1 MTGPG
6 AFSRG
11 RPVSPYKGL
20 APFDDSE
27 LDALFF
33 FGREQETEIVT
44 ANLVAA
50 RLTVLYGQS
59 GVGKSSLL
67 RAAVARELRLLP
79 ERPVVVVF
87 DEWSDD
93 PAAALSA
100 AIAEEAGVEPGTSLV
115 ETVERAL
122 GERAELY
129 LALDQFEAY
138 FLYHG
143 RGRPDEPF
151 AEAFPEL
158 VNRGDLRIHVVV
170 GIREDALAQ
179 LDFFK
184 SRIPALFGNYLRLD
198 HLDREKARSAL
209 VGPVRRWEQL
219 GGEPVTIEAELVEA
233 VLDEVTAGRVA
244 LGGGGRGTIGNGTAP
259 KIETPYLQLVMQ
271 RLWDEDPTALRLET
285 LRRLGGA
292 ARIVGDH
299 LDEALGVLSESQ
311 KASAALMFDHLVTP
325 SGTKIVHGAG
335 DLAEFA
341 HAPPAEVMPILH
353 ALAEERILR
362 PVADGGGDGYE
373 IYHDVLADAVLD
385 WRTRFEAQRELEHAR
400 SESERRRRQALRIAD
415 ALARGARDRRRRRDL
430 RADPAPGRSDAG
442 TERSGAGARRH
453 RGRAAADRSRARTAP
468 RPRRR
473 STLGCPPGGERP
485 PAGADRLACPS
496 DCRPRAPGL
505 ECPVREP
512 LTDRRRRH
520 GDSAGSRQSMP
531 ARGKSSTRSRRAPS
545 TLRST
550 REARQALAYG
560 RGGARWYRLPD
571 GAPGRELAA
580 PRIMDVAY
588 SRDGAELVTLH
599 RDRRL
604 RLWRLGAA
612 KPTRTILLPDAPVSA
627 AVSSARPGSSRRP
640 RAAR

>member
-1 MTGPG
+1 M
-6 AFSRG
+6 
-11 RPVSPYKGL
+11 
-20 APFDDSE
+20 
-27 LDALFF
+27 
-33 FGREQETEIVT
+33 
-44 ANLVAA
+44 
-50 RLTVLYGQS
+50 
-59 GVGKSSLL
+59 
-67 RAAVARELRLLP
+67 
-79 ERPVVVVF
+79 
-87 DEWSDD
+87 
-93 PAAALSA
+93 
-100 AIAEEAGVEPGTSLV
+100 
-115 ETVERAL
+115 
-122 GERAELY
+122 
-129 LALDQFEAY
+129 
-138 FLYHG
+138 
-143 RGRPDEPF
+143 
-151 AEAFPEL
+151 
-158 VNRGDLRIHVVV
+158 
-170 GIREDALAQ
+170 
-179 LDFFK
+179 
-184 SRIPALFGNYLRLD
+184 
-198 HLDREKARSAL
+198 
-209 VGPVRRWEQL
+209 
-219 GGEPVTIEAELVEA
+219 TIEAELVEA

-373 IYHDVLADAVLD
+373 IYHDVLAGAVLD

-400 SESERRRRQALRIAD
+400 SESERRRRQALRIATLSLAALVIVVAVAIFALTQRQD
-415 ALARGARDRRRRRDL
+415 AQTQARSARARALAATAAVQLQIDPERALLLARDAGRLSDARQVENVLRQALIGSRVRAFADL
-430 RADPAPGRSDAG
+430 GHPVSSVLFGNRSRTAVAVTETGRVATIDAG
-442 TERSGAGARRH
+442 TGQVLHSFETGAELVAVDP
-453 RGRAAADRSRARTAP
+453 RG
-468 RPRRR
+468 
-473 STLGCPPGGERP
+473 
-485 PAGADRLACPS
+485 
-496 DCRPRAPGL
+496 
-505 ECPVREP
+505 
-512 LTDRRRRH
+512 
-520 GDSAGSRQSMP
+520 
-531 ARGKSSTRSRRAPS
+531 
-545 TLRST
+545 
-550 REARQALAYG
+550 RQALAYG

-588 SRDGAELVTLH
+588 ARDGAELVTLH

-627 AVSSARPGSSRRP
+627 AVSSPAGLVAAATGGKVTLVYDEQTGRIVRRLPQPSVVTGLEFSPGGKLLAVVGADKVARIFDPRRGSAISVYEGHSGLIMDTEFSPRGALFATASTDGTARVWTVGTRGSLSALLTGHANKVLSVAFSPNGSFVVTASTDRTARVWSATGGTASRCW
-640 RAAR
+640 RATGTR